1 MTPLS
6 DPAIKDVPETRA
18 IFFDSGCQR
27 DTTTALRCYAIE
39 QAIITMRT
47 RFMDPLT
54 LQDLASAAQFSPF
67 HFNRVFRSMTGISP
81 SVFLASIRLEQAK
94 KLLLTTQRS
103 VTDICFDVGYN
114 SLGTFTSRFTQ
125 LVGIPPTRLRQ
136 LAKEQLMQSSTA
148 DILVI
153 LRCICPRQ
161 NAPAAAS
168 ITGTIEVTQPF
179 HGLIYVG
186 AFASPLPQGRPL
198 ACALLTEPG
207 RFQMCSVPDGKYYLF
222 AAAMEDTQDLLSLL
236 SGGMKLRGRLG
247 DYPVP
252 VYDGMVKEP
261 VNIQLAPANWTDP
274 PLLIALPWLL
284 MSQFLQGE
292 SMLA

>member
-6 DPAIKDVPETRA
+6 DIVVKDTQEPRCV
-18 IFFDSGCQR
+18 FFHSGCQR

-47 RFMDPLT
+47 RFMEPLT

-81 SVFLASIRLEQAK
+81 GVFLASIRLEQAK

-136 LAKEQLMQSSTA
+136 LAKEQLMQASTA
-148 DILVI
+148 DILTM
-153 LRCICPRQ
+153 LNCICTKQ
-161 NAPAAAS
+161 NASTSAG
-168 ITGTIEVTQPF
+168 ITGTIEVTGPF
-179 HGLIYVG
+179 HGIIYVG
-186 AFASPLPQGRPL
+186 AFASPLPQGQPL

-207 RFQMCSVPDGKYYLF
+207 RFHMCSVPDGEYYLF

-236 SGGMKLRGRLG
+236 IGGMKLRGRLG
-247 DYPVP
+247 NYSVL
-252 VYDGMVKEP
+252 VYNGIAK
-261 VNIQLAPANWTDP
+261 QPANILLTPASWTDP
-274 PLLIALPWLL
+274 PILIALPWLL
-284 MSQFLQGE
+284 ISRFLQGE
-292 SMLA
+292 PLLA